1 MMQPKNRKGLWILV
15 IVILFLL
22 NFAASRFHQRI
33 DLTNENRFTLTK
45 PVKNILNNIK
55 EPIQVLVFLNGS
67 LPSGFKKLENSTKDM
82 LQEFKE
88 RSHGNVHFKFVS
100 ADEKIGETGR
110 SFADTLTS
118 LGVAPINLKVQLKEG
133 EQSQY
138 VYCAALV
145 QSNNK
150 WEVANLYTGPPA
162 ITPQELN
169 ASESMLEYQFAS
181 ALQRTMTMH
190 KPMIAYATGNGE
202 PAGDNVYDLIE
213 NVLKKNYSLF
223 TMNLQQEPVIP
234 DTFKLMILVK
244 PTIGFSDQEKLKID
258 QYVMHGGKLLMFT
271 DRLEAE
277 MDSLQ
282 LKNQVVAYD
291 RNLQLEDLLFK
302 FGVRINPDL
311 VMDLQ
316 SDFLPFS
323 VNGKEQFEFLHWNYF
338 PLFESAQ
345 NNPINKNLGLVAGKF
360 VNSIDTV
367 ASPGIQKTILL
378 HSSANSRTIEAPAL
392 ISGEENKNSPDNAA
406 YNKKNIPVAVLLEGR
421 FTSLYKNRIGRQQQ
435 DSLSFYGSPFLTE
448 NVDENK
454 MIIVSD
460 GDIVL
465 NASYKNQ
472 PLPMGVNPYTI
483 GSQYEYQFANRQF
496 AENCIEYLINEG
508 GLMEAK
514 SKNFTLRL
522 LDPKKVADEKNFWQI
537 INLAVPVVLLLL
549 FGFIFQFVRRKKYA
563 V

>member
-1 MMQPKNRKGLWILV
+1 MAQSKIKKGYWI
-15 IVILFLL
+15 IVLIILLFL
-22 NFAASRFHQRI
+22 NFMASLFHQRI
-33 DLTNENRFTLTK
+33 DLTNEKRFTLTE
-45 PVKNILNNIK
+45 PVKKLLNNIK
-55 EPIQVLVFLNGS
+55 EPVQVLVFLNGS

-88 RSHGNVHFKFVS
+88 RSHGNIHFQFIN
-100 ADEKIGETGR
+100 ANEKIGETNR
-110 SFADTLTS
+110 SYADTLAS
-118 LGVAPINLKVQLKEG
+118 LGIAPINLKVQLKEG

-138 VYCAALV
+138 LYCAALV

-169 ASESMLEYQFAS
+169 TSESMLEYQFAS
-181 ALQRTMTMH
+181 ALQRSMATH
-190 KPMIAYATGNGE
+190 KPMVAYATGNGE

-234 DTFKLMILVK
+234 DTFKLMIVVK

-258 QYVMHGGKLLMFT
+258 QYVMHGGKLLMFA

-282 LKNQVVAYD
+282 LKNQVIAYD

-338 PLFESAQ
+338 PLFESDQ
-345 NNPINKNLGLVAGKF
+345 NNPINKNLGLVAAKF

-378 HSSANSRTIEAPAL
+378 HSSANSRTLEAPAL

-406 YNKKNIPVAVLLEGR
+406 YNKRNIPVAVLLEGK

-435 DSLSFYGSPFLTE
+435 DSLASYGSPFVAE
-448 NVDENK
+448 NVNENK

-465 NASYKNQ
+465 NATYKNQ

-496 AENCIEYLINEG
+496 VENCIEYLINEG

-522 LDPKKVADEKNFWQI
+522 LDTKKVSEQKTLWQV
-537 INLAVPVVLLLL
+537 INLVVPVILLLL
-549 FGFIFQFVRRKKYA
+549 FGFIYQLVRKRKYTI
-563 V
+563 

>member
-1 MMQPKNRKGLWILV
+1 MKQSKNRKGLWI
-15 IVILFLL
+15 IVIIVLFLL
-22 NFAASRFHQRI
+22 NFAASIFHQRI
-33 DLTNENRFTLTK
+33 DLTNEKRFTLTK
-45 PVKNILNNIK
+45 SVKNLLNNIK
-55 EPIQVLVFLNGS
+55 EPVQILIFLNGS

-100 ADEKIGETGR
+100 AEEKIGETNR
-110 SFADTLTS
+110 SYADTLAS
-118 LGVAPINLKVQLKEG
+118 LGVAPINLKVQLKQG

-162 ITPQELN
+162 INKEEVN

-190 KPMIAYATGNGE
+190 RPMIAYATGNDE

-223 TMNLQQEPVIP
+223 TMNLQEEPVIP
-234 DTFKLMILVK
+234 DTFKLMIIVK
-244 PTIGFSDQEKLKID
+244 PTIGFSDQQKLKID

-323 VNGKEQFEFLHWNYF
+323 VNG
-338 PLFESAQ
+338 
-345 NNPINKNLGLVAGKF
+345 
-360 VNSIDTV
+360 
-367 ASPGIQKTILL
+367 
-378 HSSANSRTIEAPAL
+378 
-392 ISGEENKNSPDNAA
+392 
-406 YNKKNIPVAVLLEGR
+406 
-421 FTSLYKNRIGRQQQ
+421 
-435 DSLSFYGSPFLTE
+435 
-448 NVDENK
+448 
-454 MIIVSD
+454 
-460 GDIVL
+460 
-465 NASYKNQ
+465 
-472 PLPMGVNPYTI
+472 
-483 GSQYEYQFANRQF
+483 
-496 AENCIEYLINEG
+496 
-508 GLMEAK
+508 
-514 SKNFTLRL
+514 
-522 LDPKKVADEKNFWQI
+522 
-537 INLAVPVVLLLL
+537 
-549 FGFIFQFVRRKKYA
+549 
-563 V
+563 

>member
-1 MMQPKNRKGLWILV
+1 MTKTRNRKGLWL
-15 IVILFLL
+15 IVMVVLLLL
-22 NFAASRFHQRI
+22 NFAASTFHQRI
-33 DLTNENRFTLTK
+33 DLTNEKRFTLTT
-45 PVKNILNNIK
+45 PVKNLLNNTK
-55 EPIQVLVFLNGS
+55 EPVQVLVFLNGS
-67 LPSGFKKLENSTKDM
+67 LPSGFKKLENSTKEM

-88 RSHGNVHFKFVS
+88 RSHGNVHYKFVS
-100 ADEKIGETGR
+100 ADEKIGETNR
-110 SFADTLTS
+110 SYADTLSS

-138 VYCAALV
+138 VYTAALV
-145 QSNNK
+145 QYNNK

-169 ASESMLEYQFAS
+169 ASESMLEYQLAS
-181 ALQRTMTMH
+181 ALQRTMATH
-190 KPMIAYATGNGE
+190 RPMIAYATGNGE
-202 PAGDNVYDLIE
+202 PSGDNVYDLIE
-213 NVLKKNYSLF
+213 NVLRKNYSLF
-223 TMNLQQEPVIP
+223 SMNLQQEPVIP
-234 DTFKLMILVK
+234 DTFKLLVVVK
-244 PTIGFSDQEKLKID
+244 PTIGFSEQEKLKID
-258 QYVMHGGKLLMFT
+258 QFVMNGGKLLMFS

-291 RNLQLEDLLFK
+291 RNLQMEDLLFK

-338 PLFESAQ
+338 PLFESDQ

-406 YNKKNIPVAVLLEGR
+406 YNKKNIPVAVLLEGK

-435 DSLSFYGSPFLTE
+435 DSLSFYGTPFISE
-448 NVDENK
+448 NVEENK

-496 AENCIEYLINEG
+496 VENCIEYLINEG

-522 LDPKKVADEKNFWQI
+522 FDPKKVSDEKSFWQI

-549 FGFIFQFVRRKKYA
+549 FGFIFQFVRKKKYA

>member
-1 MMQPKNRKGLWILV
+1 MAQSKIKKGQWI
-15 IVILFLL
+15 IVLIILLFL
-22 NFAASRFHQRI
+22 NFMASLFHQRI
-33 DLTNENRFTLTK
+33 DLTNEKRFTLTE
-45 PVKNILNNIK
+45 PVKKLLNNIK
-55 EPIQVLVFLNGS
+55 EPVQVLVFLNGS

-88 RSHGNVHFKFVS
+88 RSHGNIHFQFIN
-100 ADEKIGETGR
+100 ANEKIGETNR
-110 SFADTLTS
+110 SYADTLAS
-118 LGVAPINLKVQLKEG
+118 LGIAPINLKVQLKEG

-138 VYCAALV
+138 LYCAALV

-169 ASESMLEYQFAS
+169 TSESMLEYQFAS
-181 ALQRTMTMH
+181 ALQRSMATH
-190 KPMIAYATGNGE
+190 KPMVAYATGNGE

-234 DTFKLMILVK
+234 DTFKLMIVVK
-244 PTIGFSDQEKLKID
+244 PTMGFSDQEKLKID
-258 QYVMHGGKLLMFT
+258 QYVMHGGKLLMFA

-282 LKNQVVAYD
+282 LKNQVIAYD

-338 PLFESAQ
+338 PLFESDQ
-345 NNPINKNLGLVAGKF
+345 NNPINKNLGLVAAKF

-378 HSSANSRTIEAPAL
+378 HSSANSRTLEAPAL

-406 YNKKNIPVAVLLEGR
+406 YNKRNIPVAVLLEGK

-435 DSLSFYGSPFLTE
+435 DSLASYGSPFVAG
-448 NVDENK
+448 NVNENK

-465 NASYKNQ
+465 NATYKNQ

-496 AENCIEYLINEG
+496 VENCIEYLINEG

-522 LDPKKVADEKNFWQI
+522 LDTKKVSEQKTVWQV
-537 INLAVPVVLLLL
+537 INLVVPVILLLL
-549 FGFIFQFVRRKKYA
+549 FGFIYQFVRKRKYTI
-563 V
+563 